1 MEEEQEQKQEE
12 QEASAVE
19 EQRERH
25 DEDAAPAVEEKSRR
39 ERAKAI
45 LREHLSAPRLAYMAI
60 FTALAYVVTFLE
72 FPIFPATPF
81 LKLDFA
87 NVFFAIEGF
96 IFGPVEAIFSIGIKE
111 CLSLIDS
118 STAGVGELANFLMSV
133 AYVIVP
139 ATAYRFLK
147 GRKWVAVF
155 LVAACAVQIGSSMLV
170 NRYINYPFFGN
181 LYGFDGVAM
190 FNSTWEFVLLFNL
203 IKSVSVGVLVFLIY
217 KPLSKFIKA
226 TDARFQK
233 RMQKAKGER
242 SAKTK

>member
-1 MEEEQEQKQEE
+1 MEEEQQQEQKQEE
-12 QEASAVE
+12 QEAQQE
-19 EQRERH
+19 EQREL
-25 DEDAAPAVEEKSRR
+25 SRG
-39 ERAKAI
+39 ERAKAV

-96 IFGPVEAIFSIGIKE
+96 IFGPVEAIISIGIKE

-133 AYVIVP
+133 AYVIGP

-155 LVAACAVQIGSSMLV
+155 LVGACAVQIGVSVLV

-181 LYGFDGVAM
+181 LYGFDGVAV
-190 FNSTWEFVLLFNL
+190 FNSTWEFVILFNL

-226 TDARFQK
+226 TDLRFQK
-233 RMQKAKGER
+233 RLQKAKGKHSE
-242 SAKTK
+242 KTK